1 MCDAEVRG
9 EQKLFGLCDPEQ
21 EQVFLEGNSNDF
33 LKGQRQRVTVE
44 ETLVSNLLKSQ
55 LPVEMPADIDLGIQN
70 CSRQRAGVFHGEGI
84 WIEPVQADQDRKEQ
98 GNTLE
103 SIKIR
108 LFFILISALLK
119 KWKKIR

>member
-44 ETLVSNLLKSQ
+44 ETLISNLLKSQ
-55 LPVEMPADIDLGIQN
+55 LPVELPADIDW
-70 CSRQRAGVFHGEGI
+70 AFKTA
-84 WIEPVQADQDRKEQ
+84 ADRE
-98 GNTLE
+98 LE
-103 SIKIR
+103 SSMGKA
-108 LFFILISALLK
+108 FG
-119 KWKKIR
+119 